1 MGWLHPRTQLL
12 KKFVNPLA
20 SSAIEGTGP
29 SVNSVEAGSLRTL
42 RTMAHPGNAA
52 VEKIQVYVRF
62 KKSIMTNEL
71 HSIGGNRIQS
81 SVLVDIV
88 RVIVRD

>member
-1 MGWLHPRTQLL
+1 MLTWG
-12 KKFVNPLA
+12 N
-20 SSAIEGTGP
+20 
-29 SVNSVEAGSLRTL
+29 EA
-42 RTMAHPGNAA
+42 A
-52 VEKIQVYVRF
+52 EKIQVYYVPKIEAAKERWSAVEKGAVRF

-88 RVIVRD
+88 R

>member
-1 MGWLHPRTQLL
+1 ML
-12 KKFVNPLA
+12 
-20 SSAIEGTGP
+20 
-29 SVNSVEAGSLRTL
+29 TL
-42 RTMAHPGNAA
+42 GNEV
-52 VEKIQVYVRF
+52 VEKIQVYARF
-62 KKSIMTNEL
+62 KKSIMMNEL

>member
-1 MGWLHPRTQLL
+1 MLTW
-12 KKFVNPLA
+12 
-20 SSAIEGTGP
+20 
-29 SVNSVEAGSLRTL
+29 
-42 RTMAHPGNAA
+42 GNEA

-62 KKSIMTNEL
+62 KKPIVTNEL
-71 HSIGGNRIQS
+71 HIIGGNRIQS